1 MISDKGCRYHNPV
14 DLRYH
19 NLEHCMYANSAGNVQ
34 SLTHADC
41 EAACIFFKSCIGYE
55 VSNTY
60 CYLYP
65 SSLTFDTCPNGWKHI
80 GKNSNDYDMAESVD
94 NLVENAFQLGTDEGT
109 GKCYVQK
116 GGINLPALL
125 F

>member
-1 MISDKGCRYHNPV
+1 
-14 DLRYH
+14 
-19 NLEHCMYANSAGNVQ
+19 MYADSAGNVQ
-34 SLTHADC
+34 SLAHADC

-65 SSLTFDTCPNGWKHI
+65 SIPTFDTCPNGWKHI
-80 GKNSNDYDMAESVD
+80 GENSNDYDIAESVD
-94 NLVENAFQLGTDEGT
+94 NIVGNELQLEPDGRT